1 MLAEHGDASGA
12 RTALEQAIASG
23 DSFAAPRAAY
33 NLGILL
39 LQDGDPEGAMA
50 ALRTA
55 ASGPDPEMAREATAL
70 MAELTGG

>member
-1 MLAEHGDASGA
+1 
-12 RTALEQAIASG
+12 EQAIASG

-39 LQDGDPEGAMA
+39 LRGGDPEGAMA

-55 ASGPDPEMAREATAL
+55 ASGPDPEMVREATAL
-70 MAELTGG
+70 MAELTGA